1 MKASERCAPVREEL
15 FELATGALSGR
26 RRSVVLEHLA
36 SCPPCANELAE
47 LTAIADGL
55 LALAP
60 VTEAPVGFEERVVSA
75 WLAGEQPTRR
85 PRRALWCAAAA
96 GLVALGAAGGWLAS
110 SNSSPPPPVRT
121 AVLVRAGTA
130 ATGTA
135 VVTGA
140 ASARLVM
147 TLSSSRPLGDV
158 RCAVTTRA
166 GKRVVVGSFW
176 MDGPTGA
183 WSAALSLPAD
193 ELVTV
198 SVLSSTG
205 TVVVSGRLASAH

>member
-1 MKASERCAPVREEL
+1 MKAGERCAAAREDL

-26 RRSVVLEHLA
+26 RRSAVLEHVA
-36 SCPPCANELAE
+36 SCPLCASELAE

-55 LALAP
+55 LSLAP
-60 VTEAPVGFEERVVSA
+60 AAEPPVGFEARVAAAWSA
-75 WLAGEQPTRR
+75 RAPVARR

-96 GLVALGAAGGWLAS
+96 GLVALGAIGGWLVSSAS
-110 SNSSPPPPVRT
+110 TPPPVRT
-121 AVLVRAGTA
+121 AVLVRANTA
-130 ATGTA
+130 VTGTA

-140 ASARLVM
+140 APARLVM
-147 TLSSSRPLGDV
+147 TLSSSRPLGEV

-166 GKRVVVGSFW
+166 HRRIVVGSFW

-183 WSAALSLPAD
+183 WSATLSVPTD
-193 ELVTV
+193 ELAAV

-205 TVVVSGRLASAH
+205 AVVASGRLDSAR

>member
-1 MKASERCAPVREEL
+1 MKAGERCAAASEDL

-26 RRSVVLEHLA
+26 RRSAVLEHVA
-36 SCPPCANELAE
+36 SCPPCASELAE

-55 LALAP
+55 LSLAP
-60 VTEAPVGFEERVVSA
+60 AAEPPVGFEERVAVWWA
-75 WLAGEQPTRR
+75 REPAARR

-96 GLVALGAAGGWLAS
+96 ALVALGAIGGWLATS
-110 SNSSPPPPVRT
+110 TSTPPPVRT
-121 AVLVRAGTA
+121 AVLLRAGTA

-140 ASARLVM
+140 APARLVM
-147 TLSSSRPLGDV
+147 TLSSSRPLGEV

-166 GKRVVVGSFW
+166 HKRIVVGSFW

-183 WSAALSLPAD
+183 WSATLSVPAD
-193 ELVTV
+193 ELAAV
-198 SVLSSTG
+198 SVLSSSG
-205 TVVVSGRLASAH
+205 AVVASGRLDGAR